1 MKRLLGIAAAVFL
14 LGLTGAAGWL
24 PWWSLAFWGGLA
36 GWAVAR
42 GAAQG
47 FWGGFIGGLFLWLV
61 FALVRDFDNGGILS
75 AHIGAL
81 LMGVPRWGLWGIT
94 GLLGGLLG
102 GMGALTGYQA
112 RAFYRHLRQ

>member
-1 MKRLLGIAAAVFL
+1 MKRIIGIAAVVVFL
-14 LGLTGAAGWL
+14 GLSHAAGWM
-24 PWWSLAFWGGLA
+24 PWWSLPLWGGVA
-36 GWAVAR
+36 AWWWAR

-47 FWGGFIGGLFLWLV
+47 FWGGFAGGFFLWLL
-61 FALVRDFDNGGILS
+61 FALLRDFDNGGLLS
-75 AHIGAL
+75 ARVGAL
-81 LMGVPRWGLWGIT
+81 LMGMPRWGLWAFT